1 MLEIAADNLLAGS
14 RIWKKIAM
22 NPMKV
27 TASIV
32 CFSKI
37 WIPANQVINKMVTE
51 PRNSELGEAN
61 SLLRLMAIA

>member
-1 MLEIAADNLLAGS
+1 
-14 RIWKKIAM
+14 M

-27 TASIV
+27 TASMV
-32 CFSKI
+32 CFSRI